1 VLGLHQLIAQAL
13 ILYFAVV
20 GVWGV
25 VLAIRK
31 KAMNSAY
38 RGALTIGVVL
48 AVVQAAVGLSLL
60 VAGGR
65 PGSDLH
71 FLYGVTVILTLP
83 LVASYIAERKFS
95 RVLAYGLASLFM
107 AGLAFRALTTG
118 QP

>member
-1 VLGLHQLIAQAL
+1 MLGLHQLIAQAL
-13 ILYFAVV
+13 ILYYAVV

-31 KAMNSAY
+31 QAMDSAY
-38 RGALTIGVVL
+38 RGALTVGVVM
-48 AVVQAAVGLSLL
+48 AVVQAAVGLGLL
-60 VAGGR
+60 LSGR
-65 PGSDLH
+65 QPGSDLH

-83 LVASYIAERKFS
+83 LVASYVADKKFS

-107 AGLAFRALTTG
+107 AGLAVRALTTG